1 MDDFKKINDGW
12 GHPAG
17 DEVLRQLGMILRTTV
32 RLPDLP
38 ARYGGEEFVV
48 LLPESGEESAL
59 GLARR
64 LMTKVRAEPWDYA
77 PLTISVGM
85 ATINDTLVDGY
96 QLVEMAD
103 EALYAAKRAGKNRVV
118 AHDSTL
124 GIKT

>member
-1 MDDFKKINDGW
+1 
-12 GHPAG
+12 
-17 DEVLRQLGMILRTTV
+17 MILRTTV

-48 LLPESGEESAL
+48 LLPESGKESAL

-64 LMTKVRAEPWDYA
+64 LMAKVAAEQWDYM

-118 AHDSTL
+118 AHDSML
-124 GIKT
+124 EIKT